1 MNNATIAAITITSG
15 REAAPADN
23 LPALQDPLQ
32 HSGFRRFLV
41 AYVLGTVAVQM
52 QVVAIGWQVYELTKQ
67 PLDLAWVGLA
77 QFLPMAALAIPAG
90 QVADRYDRG
99 RVFTAALAG
108 SIAVS
113 SLLAVGAASHA
124 GVLPILAASAL
135 AGASRAFQMPS
146 ARPMVASLLPLEA
159 LPRAVAW
166 SGSAW
171 QLAAVAGPAIGG
183 VLYDVVGPTGVYVI
197 AGLFGLLATAF
208 AATIEVPPSPP
219 RGAARWSDLL
229 EGVRFVGRSPI
240 LLGAMA
246 LDLCAVLL
254 GGATALLPVF
264 ARDVLHAGPI
274 GLGVLRASPAFGA
287 VLVALAL
294 ARWPVER
301 HAGRVMLL
309 AVGVFGA
316 ATIAFGSSTS
326 VAPAVI
332 SLAVAGGADMVSVVI
347 RGTLLQVHTPE
358 SMRGRVTAV
367 NLVFVGASNELGEW
381 ESGTLAHLVG
391 PVRAVVL
398 GGIGTLG
405 VVALWWG
412 VFPSLRRVD
421 RMDESAPVPDTAP
434 HGGNPT

>member
-1 MNNATIAAITITSG
+1 M
-15 REAAPADN
+15 
-23 LPALQDPLQ
+23 
-32 HSGFRRFLV
+32 
-41 AYVLGTVAVQM
+41 LGTVAVQM
-52 QVVAIGWQVYELTKQ
+52 QVVAIGWQIYELTNA

-77 QFLPMAALAIPAG
+77 QFVPMALLAIPAG
-90 QVADRYDRG
+90 QVADRFDRG
-99 RVFTAALAG
+99 RVFTGALAG

-113 SLLAVGAASHA
+113 LLLAAGAAAHA

-135 AGASRAFQMPS
+135 AGAARAFQMPS
-146 ARPMVASLLPLEA
+146 ARPMVASLLPVDA
-159 LPRAVAW
+159 LPSAVAW

-171 QLAAVAGPAIGG
+171 QLAAVTGPALGG
-183 VLYDVVGPTGVYVI
+183 VLYDWIGPTALYLV
-197 AGLFGLLATAF
+197 AGLFGLFATVI
-208 AATIEVPPSPP
+208 AATIRVPAAPP

-229 EGVRFVGRSPI
+229 EGVRFVARSPI

-309 AVGVFGA
+309 SVAVFGV
-316 ATIAFGSSTS
+316 ATIAFGATTS
-326 VAPAVI
+326 VAAAVI
-332 SLAVAGGADMVSVVI
+332 SLAVAGGSDMVSVVI

-398 GGIGTLG
+398 GGVGTLG

-421 RMDESAPVPDTAP
+421 RMDERAPVPDTASD
-434 HGGNPT
+434 GGTPA

>member
-1 MNNATIAAITITSG
+1 M
-15 REAAPADN
+15 
-23 LPALQDPLQ
+23 
-32 HSGFRRFLV
+32 
-41 AYVLGTVAVQM
+41 LGTLAVQM
-52 QVVAIGWQVYELTKQ
+52 QVVAIGWQVYELTNR
-67 PLDLAWVGLA
+67 PLDLGWVGLA
-77 QFLPMAALAIPAG
+77 QFLPMALLAIPAG

-99 RVFTAALAG
+99 RVFTGALAG

-113 SLLAVGAASHA
+113 ALLAAGAAAHL
-124 GVLPILAASAL
+124 GVVPILAAAAL
-135 AGASRAFQMPS
+135 AGSARAFQMPS
-146 ARPMVASLLPLEA
+146 ARPMVASLLPGES

-171 QLAAVAGPAIGG
+171 QFAAVAGPALGG
-183 VLYDVVGPTGVYVI
+183 LMYDRIGPTGVYVV
-197 AGLFGLLATAF
+197 AGFFGVCATLL
-208 AATIEVPPSPP
+208 AATIRVPKAPP
-219 RGAARWSDLL
+219 RGAAQWSDLL
-229 EGVRFVGRSPI
+229 EGVRFVARSPI

-274 GLGVLRASPAFGA
+274 GLGALRASPALGA

-294 ARWPVER
+294 ARWPIER

-309 AVGVFGA
+309 AVAVFGV
-316 ATIAFGSSTS
+316 ATITFGTS
-326 VAPAVI
+326 ASVFAAVV
-332 SLAVAGGADMVSVVI
+332 SLIVAGGADMVSVVI

-358 SMRGRVTAV
+358 AMRGRVTAV

-381 ESGTLAHLVG
+381 ESGTLAYLVG
-391 PVRAVVL
+391 PVWAVAL

-412 VFPSLRRVD
+412 VFPTLRRVD
-421 RMDESAPVPDTAP
+421 RMDERAPVPDTAND
-434 HGGNPT
+434 GGT